1 MSASDTAL
9 DFKINRSGEDYA
21 IAAAPGSR
29 ISGDLTVDLSK
40 ISHDNI
46 EAERDLIIEFKSS
59 DSVFVTTEL
68 DLEEN

>member
-1 MSASDTAL
+1 MDGLFFEASCTTTVAT
-9 DFKINRSGEDYA
+9 
-21 IAAAPGSR
+21 PGGR

-40 ISHDNI
+40 ISHDNL
-46 EAERDLIIEFKSS
+46 EAGRDLIIEFKSS

>member
-1 MSASDTAL
+1 MGAPGATL
-9 DFKINRSGEDYA
+9 DFKINRSGEDHP

-40 ISHDNI
+40 VSHDNL
-46 EAERDLIIEFKSS
+46 EAERDLIIEFKAN
-59 DSVFVTTEL
+59 DTIFVTTAL